1 MMSDSR
7 PIELLLVEDWAGDV
21 LMVRQA
27 LAGQRISVSIHVAV
41 DGKEAI
47 DMLAGRHFDLDL
59 ILLDLR
65 LPKLDGLS
73 VLEPSRPNVPVVA
86 FTSSDRSADIQRS
99 FELGVKDFVQKPLD
113 ADEYS
118 RVVSYIVRKWG
129 AGEDR

>member
-1 MMSDSR
+1 MMR
-7 PIELLLVEDWAGDV
+7 PIELLHVEDCAGDV

-27 LAGQRISVSIHVAV
+27 LAGERIPVSIHVAV
-41 DGKEAI
+41 DGKQAV
-47 DMLAGRHFDLDL
+47 DMLAGRHFDPDL

-73 VLEPSRPNVPVVA
+73 VLERTRPNVPVVVFSA
-86 FTSSDRSADIQRS
+86 SSSPTEIQRS
-99 FELGVKDFVQKPLD
+99 FELGVKDFVTKPLG

>member
-73 VLEPSRPNVPVVA
+73 VLERSRPNVPVVV